1 MKRLSNK
8 TIFALSTSYGQSAIA
23 VYRISGKECKAIAS
37 NLCKIKN
44 IKERFAYYSNIFDLN
59 GKLIDKGLVLYFKA
73 PKSYTGEDL
82 LEIHTHGSTAII
94 NRLTKVISRIK
105 NTRIAE
111 PGEFS
116 KRAFLNGKG
125 NLLFFE
131 GINNLIK
138 SETEN
143 QRIIANKQ
151 INGANSLKCEV
162 WREKILNN
170 LAIIDAEIEFGDD
183 IESTN
188 EKKIQESLQMI
199 LNEIKE
205 ACKSLEHTRN
215 LVHGSNL
222 LIIGPTNA
230 GKSSFFN
237 FLLQEN
243 KMIISPIK
251 GTTTDQ
257 SEQSIEINGKKV
269 NIIDTAGIRD
279 SESKVEKMGVGK
291 TLESIK
297 FHNKII
303 IVLSPDSIDS
313 NDFEKIEKVF
323 NNLESK
329 NCIIVFNKMDLKNAK
344 NKFEEWKHKIPK
356 LKNLSSITISC
367 KKPNNKHNMLNKCH
381 EFIDQNLL
389 SVDTINDDH
398 YFSELR
404 HKDCLKNVLSNLES
418 AAIYISS
425 LEVSAKYLR
434 DAMND
439 LDELYGKHNDEDKLA
454 IIFNNFCV
462 GK

>member
-1 MKRLSNK
+1 MKKPSNN

-23 VYRISGKECKAIAS
+23 VYRISGKDCKAIAF
-37 NLCKIKN
+37 NLCKMKE
-44 IKERFAYYSNIFDLN
+44 IKERFAYYSNIFDSD
-59 GKLIDKGLVLYFKA
+59 GKLIDRGLVLFFKA
-73 PKSYTGEDL
+73 PKSYTGEDV
-82 LEIHTHGSTAII
+82 LEIHTHGSTSII
-94 NRLTKVISRIK
+94 HKLTKVISKIK
-105 NTRIAE
+105 NTRMAE

-116 KRAFLNGKG
+116 KRAFQNGKG

-151 INGANSLKCEV
+151 IKGANSLKCEV
-162 WREKILNN
+162 WREKILSS

-183 IESTN
+183 IEPPDK
-188 EKKIQESLQMI
+188 KKIQKNLQDI
-199 LNEIKE
+199 FREIMGVF
-205 ACKSLEHTRN
+205 KSIDSTRN

-237 FLLQEN
+237 FLLQED

-257 SEQSIEINGKKV
+257 SEQSIEVNGKKV

-279 SESKVEKMGVGK
+279 SENKVEKMGVVK
-291 TLESIK
+291 TMQAIK
-297 FHNKII
+297 LHDKII

-313 NDFEKIEKVF
+313 SDFNKIERAF
-323 NNLESK
+323 NSLENK
-329 NCIIVFNKMDLKNAK
+329 RCIVIFNKMDLKNSK
-344 NKFEEWKHKIPK
+344 DKFQEWKQRISKI
-356 LKNLSSITISC
+356 KNLKSITISC
-367 KKPNNKHNMLNKCH
+367 KKPNNKFKMLKTCY
-381 EFIDQNLL
+381 EFIDRNLL
-389 SVDTINDDH
+389 SVDTNNDDH

-404 HKDCLKNVLSNLES
+404 HKNCLKSVLSNLES
-418 AAIYISS
+418 AMEYISS
-425 LEVSAKYLR
+425 LEISAKYLR
-434 DAMND
+434 DALND
-439 LDELYGKHNDEDKLA
+439 LDELYGRHNDEDKLG